1 MVFLLLFLLGL
12 DAGVRGRSVPD
23 HPKERLRAAAAL
35 CAAATGGVDIA
46 WAAGA
51 IPDGMSDLRVAQRIA
66 EANIHLDGLR
76 PCGQSASG
84 SRGERRSRWPALRH
98 SGA

>member
-1 MVFLLLFLLGL
+1 MVFLLSFLIGL

-23 HPKERLRAAAAL
+23 HPKERFRAAAAL

-51 IPDGMSDLRVAQRIA
+51 IPDGMSDLRIVQRIA
-66 EANIHLDGLR
+66 EANIHPDGLR
-76 PCGQSASG
+76 LCGQCSSG
-84 SRGERRSRWPALRH
+84 SRGQLRP
-98 SGA
+98 S

>member
-1 MVFLLLFLLGL
+1 MVFLLSFLIGL

-46 WAAGA
+46 WAASA
-51 IPDGMSDLRVAQRIA
+51 IPEGMSDLRVA
-66 EANIHLDGLR
+66 
-76 PCGQSASG
+76 
-84 SRGERRSRWPALRH
+84 
-98 SGA
+98 